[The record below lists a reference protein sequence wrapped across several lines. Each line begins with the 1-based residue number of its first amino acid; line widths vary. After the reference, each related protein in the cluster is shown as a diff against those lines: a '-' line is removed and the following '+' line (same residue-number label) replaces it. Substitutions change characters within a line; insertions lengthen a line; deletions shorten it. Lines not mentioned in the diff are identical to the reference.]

1 MFFATVLPGQVLID
15 MEKIIF
21 QRPAGF
27 YETLKKRVNGYFENR
42 PARDHWFLYAKA
54 ALIFTWAVGSY
65 IALVFFVDSWWSA
78 LLLVLSLS
86 FAFSA
91 IGFNIQHDGGHE
103 SFSRSK
109 AVNRIM
115 AFTLDLIGGS
125 SVFWRQKHNIQH
137 HTYTNINGMD
147 EDIYDGSMFR
157 LSPEQPL
164 RPIHRFQHFYT
175 FALYAFLSLKWV
187 FFDDWKQLILI
198 KMGKRA
204 APTVSGSQLALFV
217 AGKAFHLSYTV
228 ILPLV
233 FHPVLYVV
241 LFNLIFHFVLGLTLA
256 LVFQMAHATGEAA
269 FPVPREDGVIENEWA
284 VHQVETTSNF
294 AMNNPV
300 VGWFT
305 GGLNFQI
312 EHHLFPR
319 ISHVHY
325 RSLSKIVQQ
334 TCAEYGVKYYAYP
347 GVIAGFLAHYR
358 WLRSMGQQA

>member
-1 MFFATVLPGQVLID
+1 
-15 MEKIIF
+15 MEKVVF
-21 QRPAGF
+21 RRPAGF
-27 YETLKKRVNGYFENR
+27 YDTLKQRVADYFENR
-42 PARDHWFLYAKA
+42 PSRDHWFMYTKA
-54 ALIFTWAVGSY
+54 FLIFTWALASY
-65 IALVFFVDSWWSA
+65 TGLMFFADSWWSA

-103 SFSRSK
+103 AFSRSK
-109 AVNRIM
+109 AVNRVM

-164 RPIHRFQHFYT
+164 RPIHRFQHLYT
-175 FALYAFLSLKWV
+175 FILYAFLSLKWV
-187 FFDDWKQLILI
+187 FYDDWKQLVLI

-204 APTVSGSQLALFV
+204 APSVSSSQLALFV

-228 ILPLV
+228 ILPLI
-233 FHPVLYVV
+233 FHPLLYVI
-241 LFNLIFHFVLGLTLA
+241 LFNLAFHCVLGLTLA

-269 FPVPREDGVIENEWA
+269 FPAPGKDGVIENEWA

-294 AMNNPV
+294 AMGNPIV
-300 VGWFT
+300 RWFT
-305 GGLNFQI
+305 GSLNFQI

-325 RSLSKIVQQ
+325 RSLSAIVQQ
-334 TCAEYGVKYYAYP
+334 TCKEYGVKYYAYP
-347 GVIAGFLAHYR
+347 GVIAGFVAHYR
-358 WLRSMGQQA
+358 WLRSMGQQNAAV